1 MFCHDSISRQIP
13 RFLISTALV
22 CARVAWILVE
32 SHLCIFRRSLTLPS
46 AQKKNSHPSYY
57 CTMMISIHF
66 LISFFISLLMITW
79 VMSLCALIL
88 HSHLPKIQYIKKA
101 THLNLS
107 FHLPIWISHLIRR
120 IGFVWATPSCL
131 NSWGQIG
138 SSSAFGFICALS
150 SRMNS
155 YLAGNNVDA
164 SNEENGHSVPLR
176 LVNGHFRL
184 PQFSYA

>member
-1 MFCHDSISRQIP
+1 MCAWCLDSRRVSPLHFPPYSCPPISAEEK
-13 RFLISTALV
+13 FT
-22 CARVAWILVE
+22 
-32 SHLCIFRRSLTLPS
+32 
-46 AQKKNSHPSYY
+46 
-57 CTMMISIHF
+57 
-66 LISFFISLLMITW
+66 SLLLLYNDDLYPFFNLIFYFFADDH
-79 VMSLCALIL
+79 MSDEFMRSDSPLTPPKNIL
-88 HSHLPKIQYIKKA
+88 KKA

-107 FHLPIWISHLIRR
+107 FRVPIWISHLIRR

-164 SNEENGHSVPLR
+164 SNEENGHHVPLR

>member
-1 MFCHDSISRQIP
+1 MIP
-13 RFLISTALV
+13 Y
-22 CARVAWILVE
+22 CG
-32 SHLCIFRRSLTLPS
+32 RSLSSLLAPRWCVRVMPGFWSSLTSAFSAVLLPS
-46 AQKKNSHPSYY
+46 HQRRRKIHIPLTIVQWWSL
-57 CTMMISIHF
+57 SIF
-66 LISFFISLLMITW
+66 FILFFISLLMIT
-79 VMSLCALIL
+79 SLCALIL
-88 HSHLPKIQYIKKA
+88 HSYLPKIYLKKT

-107 FHLPIWISHLIRR
+107 FRVPIWISHLIRR

-155 YLAGNNVDA
+155 YLAGNNVNA
-164 SNEENGHSVPLR
+164 SNEENGHHVPLR